1 MSDDRKAFRTNRRAF
16 TLIEITIV
24 LVVVG
29 VVFAIAT
36 PRFTHAGSQ
45 RRVELAMERI
55 ERDFRLAEQ
64 DAWHTGTSR
73 ELVFDV
79 ANNSYEIIGMTDA
92 MGNPYIVDL
101 SGAPYNLS
109 INSVD
114 FAGDT
119 RLTIDGRGG
128 VPIGGSVVL
137 ADGAYS
143 ATGNVAVR
151 DTDSLSMLVSDTV
164 VDMYPSTGTGGA
176 DLAAASSAV
185 STSNGKEH

>member
-1 MSDDRKAFRTNRRAF
+1 MSSERTPGRVDRRAF

-36 PRFTHAGSQ
+36 PRFSHAGSQ
-45 RRVELAMERI
+45 RRMDLAMERI

-64 DAWHTGTSR
+64 DAWHTGSSR

-79 ANNSYEIIGMTDA
+79 ANNTYEIVGMTDA

-101 SGAPYNLS
+101 SRAPYNLS
-109 INSVD
+109 ISSVD

-128 VPIGGSVVL
+128 TPVGGSVVL
-137 ADGAYS
+137 TDGSFS
-143 ATGNVAVR
+143 ASGSVAVR
-151 DTDSLSMLVSDTV
+151 DTEAMSMVLSDTK
-164 VDMYPSTGTGGA
+164 VDMYTSSSETN
-176 DLAAASSAV
+176 LAATT
-185 STSNGKEH
+185 STSKEIAR

>member
-1 MSDDRKAFRTNRRAF
+1 MSDSRTRSGTTHRAF

-36 PRFTHAGSQ
+36 PRFSRAGSQ
-45 RRVELAMERI
+45 RRVDMAMERI

-79 ANNSYEIIGMTDA
+79 ANNSYEIVGMTDG

-101 SGAPYNLS
+101 SRAPYNLS

-128 VPIGGSVVL
+128 IPIGGSVVL
-137 ADGAYS
+137 ADGSYS
-143 ATGNVAVR
+143 ATGTVAAR
-151 DTDSLSMLVSDTV
+151 KTDSMTMVVSDKV
-164 VDMYPSTGTGGA
+164 VDMYQSTA
-176 DLAAASSAV
+176 SVSAAAGSGAA
-185 STSNGKEH
+185 K